1 MPNTAEQA
9 IYNRLASAPTF
20 HPASAK
26 LLPTD
31 WTLEP
36 GDVVTVKSG
45 ETSYSVPVY
54 SMDLTWNANSQN
66 GTCESA
72 TTRISVESTGG
83 QTREPLPE
91 LQRKQFEQDRNA
103 YTNFKAQ
110 KQEIDEH
117 WQHVVEVTDQG
128 MEDCFGVI
136 GVKLD
141 AQHKPI
147 KDAQGNYV
155 WAGPNDSP
163 AEIWGHLHRNAWT
176 HVIQNHIQDE
186 HGNILSIGQVLTSA
200 DGQALITA
208 INDQR
213 TGTATI
219 NANRI
224 KLQATDSITLD
235 AVMGIEAN
243 TSHLRVI
250 GDLYVDDVIW
260 TTDISALSSIHSDI
274 TIDAPTIEGGYGRF
288 ANLYCKSAEDQ
299 YGELTGGIDVST
311 AYNAFQFVVDPNNS
325 GHFILQGKT
334 LSDQTNWAN
343 AANFNIA
350 ATAYFQNAVAA
361 ARNVSSIS
369 GVSLS
374 TSDLGH
380 ATNHSVTVTNN
391 DGSTASASIDIY
403 APSGGSSSITAQNI
417 NLANSYD
424 IFEVAA
430 DATSYDGN
438 NLVYLANLSAA
449 ISQSRTGA
457 VAFRATIDDVSGAG
471 YKYYKVKR
479 L

>member
-66 GTCESA
+66 ETCESA

-117 WQHVVEVTDQG
+117 WQHVTQVTDHG

-155 WAGPNDSP
+155 WAGPGDSP
-163 AEIWGHLHRNAWT
+163 AEIWGHLHRNAWET
-176 HVIQNHIQDE
+176 QILNHIKDAN
-186 HGNILSIGQVLTSA
+186 GNIISLAEVYTDAYGNAI
-200 DGQALITA
+200 INA

-224 KLQATDSITLD
+224 KLHATDSITLD
-235 AVMGIEAN
+235 SKLSIQAN
-243 TSHLRVI
+243 TNRLHVT
-250 GDLYVDDVIW
+250 GAFDVQ
-260 TTDISALSSIHSDI
+260 DNVYCHNDVY
-274 TIDAPTIEGGYGRF
+274 IDGTIEMFDSFTSNSESFQAVTARFGASASGVSQRILGHGSLLVGLEAVVNGGQIEIKF
-288 ANLYCKSAEDQ
+288 AD
-299 YGELTGGIDVST
+299 
-311 AYNAFQFVVDPNNS
+311 NS
-325 GHFILQGKT
+325 DGTHN
-334 LSDQTNWAN
+334 S
-343 AANFNIA
+343 ANFNIA
-350 ATAYFQNAVAA
+350 ATQFYIDGVAA
-361 ARNVSSIS
+361 AAASGAASHNVSSIGS
-369 GVSLS
+369 ITLS
-374 TSDLGH
+374 QSDAGKVV
-380 ATNHSVTVTNN
+380 TKNTTVTYSNG
-391 DGSTASASIDIY
+391 DTTSISQSLDLTGISAGADAS
-403 APSGGSSSITAQNI
+403 QI
-417 NLANSYD
+417 NLANQQD
-424 IFEVAA
+424 ILWVDSGSEGRYQF
-430 DATSYDGN
+430 TSLGHLGSLIMAHVNDRGYAMFYARIDGG
-438 NLVYLANLSAA
+438 
-449 ISQSRTGA
+449 TGEKLYG
-457 VAFRATIDDVSGAG
+457 IPIG
-471 YKYYKVKR
+471 
-479 L
+479 